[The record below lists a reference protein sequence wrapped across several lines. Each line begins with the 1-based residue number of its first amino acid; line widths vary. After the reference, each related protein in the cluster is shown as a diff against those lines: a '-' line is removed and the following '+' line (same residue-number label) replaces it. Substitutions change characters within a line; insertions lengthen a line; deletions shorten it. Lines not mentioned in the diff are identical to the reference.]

1 MTHDSKDQ
9 LWTLQQ
15 FAIVA
20 GQPWFALQRHSD
32 GGVERQFT
40 GYRHEMD
47 DLTGTLGITP
57 EELPVITEEEFFA
70 RCGE

>member
-1 MTHDSKDQ
+1 MIHNSKDQ

-20 GQPWFALQRHSD
+20 GQPWFALQLHSD

-47 DLTGTLGITP
+47 SLAEKLGIAP
-57 EELPVITEEEFFA
+57 EELPVITEGEYFA
-70 RCGE
+70 RSGE